1 MMRGSRNLKTG
12 ERKYLAILSRFFP
25 SASRCQGWNNH
36 NPQMWY
42 WSTAFT
48 SVRKN
53 LRIGYELLAETYA
66 VSAKRG
72 CWARRRRARKLLNL
86 RTRLILRQF
95 IKN

>member
-1 MMRGSRNLKTG
+1 MLRCSRKLKTC

-36 NPQMWY
+36 NLQMWY

-72 CWARRRRARKLLNL
+72 CWAGRRRARNLLNL
-86 RTRLILRQF
+86 RPRLVLMQL